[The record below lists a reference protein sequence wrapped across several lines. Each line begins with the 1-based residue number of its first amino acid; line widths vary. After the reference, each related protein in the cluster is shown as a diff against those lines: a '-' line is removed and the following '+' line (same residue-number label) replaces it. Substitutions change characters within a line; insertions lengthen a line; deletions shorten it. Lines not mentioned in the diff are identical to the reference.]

1 MNHIAK
7 VPLSKDITEEK
18 SKEDKVDS
26 KNYKK

>member
-18 SKEDKVDS
+18 PKEDKTD
-26 KNYKK
+26 KK